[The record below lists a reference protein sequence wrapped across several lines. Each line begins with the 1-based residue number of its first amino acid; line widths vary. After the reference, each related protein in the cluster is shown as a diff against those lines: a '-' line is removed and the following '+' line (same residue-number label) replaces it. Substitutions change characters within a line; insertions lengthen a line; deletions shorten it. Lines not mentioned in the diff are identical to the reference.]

1 MTLSSLLQV
10 IYRELDQ
17 NNDGLIQA
25 KELYKKISLNKE
37 TEQLVVDLLQ
47 VTEVDP
53 SKLTFPD
60 FLIFI
65 CKRKGHQ
72 SRNTNIMR
80 EVFEVLNI
88 YIFQ

>member
-65 CKRKGHQ
+65 CKRKAINQGIQ
-72 SRNTNIMR
+72 TS
-80 EVFEVLNI
+80 
-88 YIFQ
+88 